1 MSYVAFELVVIKVE
15 GPFTFSFAFLLL
27 TTQFGKVKIALHG
40 KNTYDR
46 NSSNDFFLTLHPPPW
61 ICLWGTT
68 LDK

>member
-1 MSYVAFELVVIKVE
+1 MSYVAFELVVIVVIKVE

-46 NSSNDFFLTLHPPPW
+46 NSSNDFF
-61 ICLWGTT
+61 
-68 LDK
+68 